1 VSDAARATEP
11 GGALGGWTRVLA
23 AAGAMVAV
31 DQATK
36 ALAVAELQPGE
47 PLNVFFGIDL
57 NLVRN
62 RGIAFGALEGVGATL
77 IAALIGVALLGLL
90 LYFARHP
97 AMPWLWLPVGAVLG
111 GAAGNLL
118 DRAREG
124 AVIDFIDPVFW
135 PAFNLAD
142 AAIVIGVFGV
152 LYVAEGPPEEE
163 AER

>member
-1 VSDAARATEP
+1 MAP
-11 GGALGGWTRVLA
+11 GEGVAGWSRVLA
-23 AAGAMVAV
+23 TAGAVVAV
-31 DQATK
+31 DQGTK
-36 ALAVAELQPGE
+36 ALAVGALAAGE

-62 RGIAFGALEGVGATL
+62 RGIAFGALEGASGTV
-77 IAALIGVALLGLL
+77 IAAIVGVAVLALV

-97 AMPWLWLPVGAVLG
+97 TMAALWLPVGAVLG
-111 GAAGNLL
+111 GAAGNMV

-152 LYVAEGPPEEE
+152 LYVAEGPRE
-163 AER
+163 AT